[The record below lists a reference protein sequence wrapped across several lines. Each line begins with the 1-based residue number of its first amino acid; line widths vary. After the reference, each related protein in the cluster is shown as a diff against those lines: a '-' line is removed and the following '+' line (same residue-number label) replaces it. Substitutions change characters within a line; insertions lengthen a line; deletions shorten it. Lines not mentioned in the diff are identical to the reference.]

1 MEWHFSIFIS
11 ETVDF
16 WTYEYTKHFSSV
28 AKISILQFLVLAI
41 STSVHFC
48 KSLSRVR
55 INFKKSS
62 HWQCSHKCVRKNIPN
77 GDFIVT
83 EGKALVILELPK
95 EFRTR
100 KIQMTAKQIE
110 AALPSTFS
118 FLYTFR
124 ALHQGNLYARG
135 AEQIQLY
142 RIAANVWCFK

>member
-1 MEWHFSIFIS
+1 M
-11 ETVDF
+11 
-16 WTYEYTKHFSSV
+16 
-28 AKISILQFLVLAI
+28 AKISILQFLVLTI
-41 STSVHFC
+41 STSVNFC

-55 INFKKSS
+55 INFKKNS
-62 HWQCSHKCVRKNIPN
+62 HWQCSHKCVRKSIPN
-77 GDFIVT
+77 GDFKVT

-110 AALPSTFS
+110 AALPSAFS
-118 FLYTFR
+118 FLYAFR

-142 RIAANVWCFK
+142 RTAANV